1 MEFLYQFQIYL
12 PLKDKEG
19 LPTNLNKLFGLVD
32 QIIKK
37 FGGLTMTSI
46 FGNPVYEGYWKS
58 PRTKE
63 IAKDVNSIFTV
74 LTPKNQGSV
83 NFFLNQKQK
92 WQTELNYEDLLI
104 VVNEV
109 QTI

>member
-1 MEFLYQFQIYL
+1 M
-12 PLKDKEG
+12 
-19 LPTNLNKLFGLVD
+19 D

-37 FGGLTMTSI
+37 FGGLTLTSI

-58 PRTKE
+58 PRTRE
-63 IAKDVNSIFTV
+63 IVKDENSIFTV
-74 LTPKNQGSV
+74 LTPKSQQSI
-83 NFFLNQKQK
+83 NFFLDQKQE
-92 WQTELNYEDLLI
+92 WQTGLNYEDLLI